1 MEITPHKLYDDKT
14 WVNLDF
20 GLADQEQKA
29 LLDDALAFYRGL
41 AIPDVN
47 AGFADME
54 PKSFFNRSKDIK
66 KCLAVQLPLGDL
78 QYQARIT
85 ISSFETKTVAGCY
98 KEILGED
105 IAFEA
110 FHSPDARRR
119 SLVTR
124 LRNLTL
130 IDQFSM
136 VDQSIDELYKY
147 VIALVQG
154 LIEVQP
160 EF

>member
-1 MEITPHKLYDDKT
+1 MEITPQKLFDDKT

-20 GLADQEQKA
+20 GLADQEQKS
-29 LLDDALAFYRGL
+29 LLDNALGFYRGL
-41 AIPDVN
+41 AIPAVS

-54 PKSFFNRSKDIK
+54 PKSFFNRSKEIK
-66 KCLAVQLPLGDL
+66 RCLAVQLPLGDL

-85 ISSFETKTVAGCY
+85 ISSFETKTVVSCY
-98 KEILGED
+98 KEILGDD
-105 IAFEA
+105 IAFET

-119 SLVTR
+119 TLLTR

-130 IDQFSM
+130 IDQFAM
-136 VDQSIDELYKY
+136 VDHSIEELYKY
-147 VIALVQG
+147 TITLVQG

-160 EF
+160 EY

>member
-1 MEITPHKLYDDKT
+1 MEITPGNLYDDKS

-20 GLADQEQKA
+20 GLADDEQKT
-29 LLDDALAFYRGL
+29 LLENVLAFYRGL
-41 AIPDVN
+41 AIPGIS

-54 PKSFFNRSKDIK
+54 PRPFFNRSRLVKR
-66 KCLAVQLPLGDL
+66 CLAVQLPLGDF

-85 ISSFETKTVAGCY
+85 ISSFETKTVVSCF
-98 KEILGED
+98 KEILGDD
-105 IAFEA
+105 ITFET

-119 SLVTR
+119 SLFTR
-124 LRNLTL
+124 LRKLTD
-130 IDQFSM
+130 IDQFVM
-136 VDQSIDELYKY
+136 VDHSIDELYKY
-147 VIALVQG
+147 TITLVQG